1 MASAV
6 ARLLGMAGEIAVPQG
21 VPRSQQ
27 RDIALAPQQ
36 ITQGVPGELVG
47 VLKGFDQPLLLAF
60 I

>member
-27 RDIALAPQQ
+27 EGLDLAAQQ
-36 ITQGVPGELVG
+36 IAQGVPGELVG
-47 VLKGFDQPLLLAF
+47 VFKRIDQPLLLTF